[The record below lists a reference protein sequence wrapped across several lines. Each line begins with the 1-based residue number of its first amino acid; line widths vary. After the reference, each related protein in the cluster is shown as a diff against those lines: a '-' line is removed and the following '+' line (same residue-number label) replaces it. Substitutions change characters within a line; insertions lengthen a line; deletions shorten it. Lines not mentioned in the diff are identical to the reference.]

1 MSQTTEDATGTRD
14 TSQRGPWT
22 GLLVTVADLPTRI
35 FPTIRIPE
43 NRHLPLTEHGTKRA
57 YHAPGSTERHIRG
70 ILGEFAVA
78 DLFHV
83 PDRVDTCL
91 YEYGDP
97 GFDFR
102 LNGFRVDVKT
112 AGPRENN
119 PRLLVDAD
127 SEIVADL
134 YILAQELSSRVYR
147 VLGYAPADV
156 VRAAPVCEFRQRI
169 GASRVRVVERD
180 QLAPLPVSMVKQLGA
195 SFA

>member
-1 MSQTTEDATGTRD
+1 MIQNIQESAGGPAPQRD
-14 TSQRGPWT
+14 PW
-22 GLLVTVADLPTRI
+22 GKRLITVADLPTDI
-35 FPTIRIPE
+35 FPTLRIPE
-43 NRHLPLTEHGTKRA
+43 NRYLPLTEHGTKRA
-57 YHAPGSTERHIRG
+57 YHAPGSPEHHIRG

-83 PDRVDTCL
+83 PNRVDTCI

-112 AGPRENN
+112 AGPQENN
-119 PRLLVDAD
+119 PRLLVGAD
-127 SEIVADL
+127 SEIQADL

-156 VRAAPVCEFRQRI
+156 VEDAPVCEFPQRI
-169 GASRVRVVERD
+169 GASRVRVIKRD
-180 QLAPLPVSMVKQLGA
+180 QLAPLPVSMVKHLGA